1 MMAEQRTQ
9 LYDPYSKVG
18 ATSSPTPYM
27 HISRP
32 DVTFTDAIGKALG
45 ELGKGVSTL
54 GGAQIQVG
62 SALAHFGGSLEGA
75 GDEIF
80 KRASAIKAVE
90 NDTAATEAS
99 VKFHIEGNKMTEAYE
114 ATKGNQT
121 TGSLDAHMKTLEDTR
136 QKIRTSLNND
146 QARNMFDQS
155 SLKTLGGLVAKAGH
169 HAANAGKSAARSA
182 ADAEE
187 KIQLNNIVLNA
198 NEPGFDF
205 ESEVNTA
212 MTRYREKIAAVDG
225 DFGPV
230 KELKEKELF
239 SRLYSSW
246 ATGKGKIN
254 PEEGYAILEDA
265 KAKGRIMAADYEK
278 VKSSLRS
285 NDIDITS
292 RMIADKATAP
302 LRGNK
307 TEEERLNEP
316 TKEQAVANALE
327 ELKKHPRL
335 NDDPSVRAAAEEYTA
350 ARTARKYEQEESLR
364 KNNIMM
370 AERKIQAVIA
380 GTKSPT
386 KERPKD
392 WDEFLAQGGKEI
404 EAELAKL
411 PFKKQMYYKDK
422 VASQDHLDSPEIQ
435 MEFARQKAMASDTSN
450 PEAIRKVLETN
461 YFDKKWP
468 MEYIVKMYNEQEKIL
483 KGEHK
488 NIPLDHAMTIAKG
501 YGLPESLKDDPNQMY
516 GLRAAMEANLLRHQQ
531 IFKTLPTD
539 EKIREFTKEW
549 LRTES
554 KTGWFGMKDY
564 SFQPDNAWLT
574 ASKKKNPT
582 WSDEERAAEY
592 RLEKSSEIL
601 KKVYKGAPP
610 VGEGP
615 ALRWFREH
623 GGFGQ

>member
-1 MMAEQRTQ
+1 MAEQRSG

-18 ATSSPTPYM
+18 ATDKPTPYM
-27 HISRP
+27 HVDRP
-32 DVTFTDAIGKALG
+32 QVSFTDAIGRALG

-54 GGAQIQVG
+54 GGAQTQVG
-62 SALAHFGGSLEGA
+62 AALAHWGGTIEGA
-75 GDEIF
+75 SDEIF

-99 VKFHIEGNKMTEAYE
+99 VKFQIEGSKMSEAYE
-114 ATKGNQT
+114 STKGNTT

-136 QKIRTSLNND
+136 QKIKGALNND

-155 SLKTLGGLVAKAGH
+155 SMRTLGGLVAKAGH
-169 HAANAGKSAARSA
+169 HAANAGKAASRAA

-187 KIQLNNIVLNA
+187 KIQLDKIVQNA

-205 ESEVNTA
+205 EAEAEIA
-212 MTRYREKIAAVDG
+212 MTRYRQKIAAIDG
-225 DFGPV
+225 DFGSV
-230 KELKEKELF
+230 KQLKEKELW

-254 PEEGYAILEDA
+254 PDEGYKILADG
-265 KAKGRIMAADYEK
+265 KAKERMMAPDIEK
-278 VKSSLRS
+278 VEASLRAK
-285 NDIDITS
+285 DIDIAS
-292 RMIADKATAP
+292 RNIAFETTKELNKP
-302 LRGNK
+302 K
-307 TEEERLNEP
+307 TEEERLKEP
-316 TKEQAVANALE
+316 TKEQVVANAIE
-327 ELKKHPRL
+327 EAKKHPRL
-335 NDDPSVRAAAEEYTA
+335 NQEPAVRELFEEYAWKRSA
-350 ARTARKYEQEESLR
+350 AKFDEIMILR
-364 KNNIMM
+364 KQNEQM
-370 AERKIQAVIA
+370 AERKIQSIIS
-380 GTKSPT
+380 GNKSPT

-392 WDEFLAQGGKEI
+392 WDQFLAQGGPEI

-435 MEFARQKAMASDTSN
+435 MEFARQKAMASDTRN
-450 PEAIRKVLETN
+450 PEAIRQVLETN

-468 MEYIVKMYNEQEKIL
+468 MQYIVGMYNEQEKIL
-483 KGEHK
+483 RGEHK
-488 NIPLDHAMTIAKG
+488 NIPLDHAMTIANG
-501 YGLPESLKDDPNQMY
+501 LGLPSNVKEDPNLMY

-549 LRTES
+549 LREES
-554 KTGWFGMKDY
+554 SVGWFNTKTY
-564 SFQPDNAWLT
+564 QFRPDN
-574 ASKKKNPT
+574 KKMKELKAKNPSWNDT
-582 WSDEERAAEY
+582 DLEAQY
-592 RLEKSSEIL
+592 RLDKSSEIL
-601 KKVYKGAPP
+601 KKIYKGAPP

-615 ALRWFREH
+615 ALQWFREH

>member
-1 MMAEQRTQ
+1 MAERTQ

-18 ATSSPTPYM
+18 ATSAPTPYM

-32 DVTFTDAIGKALG
+32 QVSFTDAIGKALG
-45 ELGKGVSTL
+45 ELGRGVSTL
-54 GGAQIQVG
+54 GGAQVQVG

-121 TGSLDAHMKTLEDTR
+121 TGSLDAHMKTLEDQR
-136 QKIRTSLNND
+136 QKIRTSLSND

-169 HAANAGKSAARSA
+169 HAANAGKGAARSA

-187 KIQLNNIVLNA
+187 KIQLNNITLNA

-205 ESEVNTA
+205 EAEAQTA
-212 MTRYREKIAAVDG
+212 MTRYREKIAAIDG

-230 KELKEKELF
+230 KELKEKELW
-239 SRLYSSW
+239 SKLYSSW

-254 PEEGYAILEDA
+254 PEEGYKILEDA
-265 KAKGRIMAADYEK
+265 KAKGRIMAPDYEK
-278 VKSSLRS
+278 VKGTLRL
-285 NDIDITS
+285 NDIDTTS
-292 RMIADKATAP
+292 RYIANKVTETF
-302 LRGNK
+302 RKSK
-307 TEEERLNEP
+307 TEEERLEEP
-316 TKEQAVANALE
+316 TKEKVVSDALE

-335 NDDPSVRAAAEEYTA
+335 NEDAATREAAEEITWKRA
-350 ARTARKYEQEESLR
+350 AQKYDQEQLLR
-364 KNNIMM
+364 KNNETM
-370 AERKIQAVIA
+370 AERKVQAIIA
-380 GTKSPT
+380 GRKSPT
-386 KERPKD
+386 GERPKN
-392 WDEFLAQGGKEI
+392 WEEFLAQGGKEI
-404 EAELAKL
+404 EAEIAKL
-411 PFKKQMYYKDK
+411 PFKKQMYYRDK
-422 VASQDHLDSPEIQ
+422 IASQDHLDSPEIQ
-435 MEFARQKAMASDTSN
+435 MEFARQKAKASDVGN
-450 PEAIRKVLETN
+450 PDAIREVLETN

-468 MEYIVKMYNEQEKIL
+468 MEYIVKMYGEQEKIL

-501 YGLPESLKDDPNQMY
+501 YGLPETLKDDPNQMY

-554 KTGWFGMKDY
+554 TTGWFGMKDY
-564 SFQPDNAWLT
+564 QFQPDNKWLKENK
-574 ASKKKNPT
+574 AKHPT

-592 RLEKSSEIL
+592 RLQKSSEIL

-615 ALRWFREH
+615 ALKWFREH